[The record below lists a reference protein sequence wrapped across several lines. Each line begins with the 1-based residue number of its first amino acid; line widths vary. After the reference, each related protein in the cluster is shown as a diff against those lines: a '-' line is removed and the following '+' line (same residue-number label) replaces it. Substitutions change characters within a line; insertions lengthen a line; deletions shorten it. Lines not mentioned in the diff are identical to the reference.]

1 MGTNKLVHHV
11 PMSSSSSVDVGPYS
25 FSRALQNDDNTE
37 ELVLILR
44 RDFSIEPF
52 NGGRDERVG
61 LRVVKVGNN

>member
-11 PMSSSSSVDVGPYS
+11 PMSSSVDDGPYS

-52 NGGRDERVG
+52 NGGDERVG